1 MSFHRFT
8 MKPTWGSLE
17 RNTSKRLIDRFYGVL
32 KGSHDRFPSKGF
44 QTPGNAVYEHVRG
57 FGLVSK
63 RYEGLVSY
71 PKDTR
76 VWSPILWTGDEL
88 LVFSL
93 KESGTVVE

>member
-1 MSFHRFT
+1 

-32 KGSHDRFPSKGF
+32 KGSHDRFPSKGS

-76 VWSPILWTGDEL
+76 VWSPIQKIRGFGL
-88 LVFSL
+88 LSFGQEMNSL
-93 KESGTVVE
+93 SSL